1 MIKGDEMEHNGK
13 LIIVADMGELKSYK
27 VKWISETNR
36 YHLDLV
42 NDMDYIEGRK
52 TLSKMLSDERG
63 RFGHKSGEDHGIEH
77 EVEQRLVQRIA
88 DDISALLADAGTDS
102 CYLAFPAKHHKEL
115 TAALSTAALNAL
127 AKNIN
132 SDLVNSPVEDILSHF

>member
-1 MIKGDEMEHNGK
+1 MEHNGK

-36 YHLDLV
+36 YHLDLF

-52 TLSKMLSDERG
+52 TISETLSDDRG
-63 RFGHKSGEDHGIEH
+63 RFGHGSGEEHGIEH

-88 DDISALLADAGTDS
+88 DDISALLADAAADS
-102 CYLAFPAKHHKEL
+102 CYLSFPAKHHKEL
-115 TAALSTAALNAL
+115 TAALSDAAQKAL
-127 AKNIN
+127 AKNIAA
-132 SDLVNSPVEDILSHF
+132 DLVKCPIEDLLSHF